1 MKTFPKTTLIFISG
15 FLLLLTTAIISQ
27 ADAQNRYRASGDTT
41 VSEQERDV
49 RPQRG
54 VQRGAQRGI
63 NQPRENRLV
72 HQLDGITEEQ
82 MVRIDELSEKH
93 REAMSALLERRNN
106 NELARGEFLAERRT
120 HMVRHEEELKE
131 VLTQSQWEQL
141 LELRAD
147 RRRQR
152 QPRQ

>member
-54 VQRGAQRGI
+54 VQRGI

-72 HQLDGITEEQ
+72 LQLDDLTEEQ
-82 MVRIDELSEKH
+82 TGRIDALNLQH
-93 REAMSALLERRNN
+93 REKVMELRDKMRS
-106 NELARGEFLAERRT
+106 NEITRDVFLAERRT
-120 HMVRHEEELKE
+120 NYEEHQQELKK
-131 VLTQSQWEQL
+131 VLTKAQWEQL
-141 LELRAD
+141 QKLRAE
-147 RRRQR
+147 RRR
-152 QPRQ
+152 PRSDD